1 MENEEG
7 RHPLTSL
14 ASVSYTISM
23 AFLTPDHAIAPLHLA
38 EGMKVADFGT
48 GSGAMALAAARR
60 VGHSGKV
67 YAIDIQKGLLEKLA
81 QSAASHHVSN
91 LEVVWGNIDHSHGS
105 KLANASVDA
114 VLIANVLFQSEHVGN
129 LTSEAK
135 RILKPHGKALV
146 IDWTDSFGNMGP
158 AHGHVVKE
166 SEAKLFFAD
175 AGFVFEKSE
184 PAGDHHYSLLFHKP

>member
-1 MENEEG
+1 M
-7 RHPLTSL
+7 
-14 ASVSYTISM
+14 
-23 AFLTPDHAIAPLHLA
+23 
-38 EGMKVADFGT
+38 ADFGT
-48 GSGAMALAAARR
+48 GGGAMAIAAARH

-81 QSAASHHVSN
+81 RHATDLHLSN

-105 KLANASVDA
+105 KLAPASVDA
-114 VLIANVLFQSEHVGN
+114 VIIANVLFQSEHVGH
-129 LTSEAK
+129 LVAEAK

-175 AGFVFEKSE
+175 GGFVFEKNE